1 MARPKKTI
9 EQTWY
14 DLFADADPCEQASM
28 LRILEE
34 IHRQTRRGK
43 LSNGKQEPEEAQQ
56 TIELTE
62 RKS

>member
-14 DLFADADPCEQASM
+14 DLFSDADVCEQSTM

-34 IHRQTRRGK
+34 LHHQKRRGK
-43 LSNGKQEPEEAQQ
+43 LESNSAKQDV
-56 TIELTE
+56 IELKE
-62 RKS
+62 PA